1 MPKVNDGDVIK
12 ILNDAADKIVQKAK
26 ENASWSSTIPN
37 AISSEP
43 AVATSDGYEVAI
55 KLDASKDGPAPQSAA
70 FEFGSGIHATRG
82 RKGKYV
88 IEPTNGGQALAIS
101 TSRWNFTFPAKPG
114 PKMIGYVDE
123 LRNEPGP
130 GFIVKY
136 VDHPGVSQKA
146 FVTPAILETIDE
158 VEQKIN
164 QAIGIILSAGD
175 NIEVLK

>member
-88 IEPTNGGQALAIS
+88 IEPKNKQVLAFP
-101 TSRWNFTFPAKPG
+101 TERWEDFGYPVGSG
-114 PKMIGYVDE
+114 PKMIGISTDNNFL
-123 LRNEPGP
+123 LR
-130 GFIVKY
+130 Y

>member
-88 IEPTNGGQALAIS
+88 IEPKNKQVLAFP
-101 TSRWNFTFPAKPG
+101 TERWEGFSYPVESG
-114 PKMIGYVDE
+114 PKMIGISTDNNFL
-123 LRNEPGP
+123 LR
-130 GFIVKY
+130 Y